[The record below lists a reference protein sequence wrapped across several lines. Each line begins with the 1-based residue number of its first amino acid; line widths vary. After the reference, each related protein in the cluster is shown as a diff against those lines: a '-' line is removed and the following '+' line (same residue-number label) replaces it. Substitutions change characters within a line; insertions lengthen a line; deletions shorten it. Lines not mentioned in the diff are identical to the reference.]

1 MYVDSQVKELTVI
14 LCFKNELKKI
24 DMTSLLLI
32 IIHITLIIGII
43 KNITGTYAST
53 NIYNVIIVNW
63 DNINFYSQNVNSCKT
78 I

>member
-24 DMTSLLLI
+24 DMTLLLLI